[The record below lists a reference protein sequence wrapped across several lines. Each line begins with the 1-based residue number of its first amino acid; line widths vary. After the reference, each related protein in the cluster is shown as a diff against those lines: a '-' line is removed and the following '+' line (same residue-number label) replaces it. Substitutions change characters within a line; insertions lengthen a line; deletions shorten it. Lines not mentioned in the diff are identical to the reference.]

1 MSSPYSYA
9 SSRTITHF
17 NDDGFDD
24 DSPNLFTPITQRYSP
39 ELSPIFYLRMAIT
52 STTVVEVF
60 GPFATPAG
68 VIWRL
73 RSFVEGRWLGAL
85 FYPEGGIDRFLH
97 FGMTVTLMDSLTA
110 TNGHNHV
117 LNVQVIREDNRDVK
131 EIIRLQPV
139 WTVVCTEMQHHAM
152 GTPTIRARQVLRSF
166 PPTEAG
172 GEGGKGP
179 LARSTAETKL
189 TDGNTSNARM
199 ASDLLGVNHLYQV
212 VGTSTGWSIEANFHE
227 GPDIQFETASDG
239 NGRHVKGAVLNT
251 LVLAQQH
258 MQQQG

>member
-97 FGMTVTLMDSLTA
+97 FGMTVTPMDSLTA
-110 TNGHNHV
+110 NGHN
-117 LNVQVIREDNRDVK
+117 RKSR
-131 EIIRLQPV
+131 
-139 WTVVCTEMQHHAM
+139 
-152 GTPTIRARQVLRSF
+152 
-166 PPTEAG
+166 
-172 GEGGKGP
+172 
-179 LARSTAETKL
+179 
-189 TDGNTSNARM
+189 
-199 ASDLLGVNHLYQV
+199 
-212 VGTSTGWSIEANFHE
+212 
-227 GPDIQFETASDG
+227 
-239 NGRHVKGAVLNT
+239 
-251 LVLAQQH
+251 
-258 MQQQG
+258 